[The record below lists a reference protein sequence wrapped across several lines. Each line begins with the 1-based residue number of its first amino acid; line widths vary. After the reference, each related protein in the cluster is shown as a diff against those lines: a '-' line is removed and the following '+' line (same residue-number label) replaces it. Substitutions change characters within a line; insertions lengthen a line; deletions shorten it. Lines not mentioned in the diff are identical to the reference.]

1 MGESGVQSNE
11 ELDQG
16 VWEDILA
23 EADENGDGEIDFNE
37 FKNMMK
43 KLIAPPAASANNNG
57 ALNDQNEQNGQISS
71 MRPPDPKGKQVNP
84 AIQVIG
90 KDQFDNIKSPFR
102 LVRVEGK

>member
-23 EADENGDGEIDFNE
+23 EADENGDGEIDFDE

-43 KLIAPPAASANNNG
+43 KLVAQPAAPANNNG
-57 ALNDQNEQNGQISS
+57 AVNVQNQPGQISS
-71 MRPPDPKGKQVNP
+71 MRPPPDPKAKQGNS